1 VFVPCSSQVQR
12 PAPVG
17 RRGRAGALGFTTPEL
32 NARAPRD
39 LGPAVAGCGEGV
51 STSRICEIG
60 LSERGGL
67 PYRSVLYLVDRASR

>member
-1 VFVPCSSQVQR
+1 
-12 PAPVG
+12 
-17 RRGRAGALGFTTPEL
+17 
-32 NARAPRD
+32 
-39 LGPAVAGCGEGV
+39 VAGCSEGV